1 MAFMKIAPSPGL
13 FTDGTRYS
21 AEGTWYDSDKV
32 RFRKGFA
39 EKIGGWTK
47 YVSSRYLGVSRK
59 LHDWATDDG
68 NNYIVVGTNLKLYV
82 NLGDNYYDITPLR
95 VFDNTTA
102 LLLGANPIA
111 AVNNTSVITITCPE
125 AHGAVAGDYVTIAS
139 AAETASIDAG
149 KINTEHRIVALG
161 DPNNANPDTKF
172 RVVCSEQAGSTA
184 SGGGSSVT
192 ASFQINTGLNTYVEG
207 SGWGADSW
215 GSGTWGSSANL
226 GQAKQLRLWSLV
238 NFGDDMISNARQGNI
253 FYWDESA
260 GTGVVA
266 KPLSD
271 LTRKASSLGAN
282 PITTTSGENYIEV
295 YDPGHGSGVNDL
307 VTLAGAAT
315 TNNLHADRL
324 NVTMKITAA
333 SSSGWTATLP
343 SSGDADDSSAG
354 GGSSVTATYRAGVYY
369 TPVAATQVMISDVGR
384 HVIAFGCNEIGAT
397 AINPL
402 MVRWSTSENA
412 TEWRPRSSNSAGFQE
427 LSSCSEIVGA
437 LTGRQEILIWT
448 DCGIISMR
456 YIGSRFYFSFTEVAK
471 GMSMISRNA
480 AVNSG
485 GKIYFMDRNGFYT
498 YTGTAQKLACPIS
511 GTVFDD
517 IDLDQ
522 LHKVVGGSNP
532 DFSEVTWF
540 YPSKSGN
547 GENDKY
553 VTHNYEENI
562 WYSGTLVRGAWSH
575 AGTKNYPLASSIRE
589 RTLSADPITT
599 NTDATSNVS
608 INSEAH
614 GLLAGDEVIFEG
626 TTTVGSLSTVVLN
639 NQHTVVSVTDADNY
653 VITIADT
660 ATATTGGGSS
670 VKEIPANLLYNH
682 ENGHDD
688 DGSAMTAYIE
698 TGDVDLGEGDQ
709 FWSVDRIIPDLQFR
723 DAGSDDAVTI
733 SLNGH
738 NFPGEAQFSPAPAS
752 VSIKPSTN
760 QAFVRARARQL
771 SMKVQ
776 STGLGYGWRLGYV
789 RLDGR
794 TDGRR

>member
-1 MAFMKIAPSPGL
+1 
-13 FTDGTRYS
+13 
-21 AEGTWYDSDKV
+21 
-32 RFRKGFA
+32 
-39 EKIGGWTK
+39 
-47 YVSSRYLGVSRK
+47 
-59 LHDWATDDG
+59 
-68 NNYIVVGTNLKLYV
+68 
-82 NLGDNYYDITPLR
+82 
-95 VFDNTTA
+95 
-102 LLLGANPIA
+102 
-111 AVNNTSVITITCPE
+111 
-125 AHGAVAGDYVTIAS
+125 
-139 AAETASIDAG
+139 
-149 KINTEHRIVALG
+149 
-161 DPNNANPDTKF
+161 
-172 RVVCSEQAGSTA
+172 
-184 SGGGSSVT
+184 
-192 ASFQINTGLNTYVEG
+192 
-207 SGWGADSW
+207 
-215 GSGTWGSSANL
+215 
-226 GQAKQLRLWSLV
+226 
-238 NFGDDMISNARQGNI
+238 
-253 FYWDESA
+253 
-260 GTGVVA
+260 
-266 KPLSD
+266 
-271 LTRKASSLGAN
+271 
-282 PITTTSGENYIEV
+282 
-295 YDPGHGSGVNDL
+295 
-307 VTLAGAAT
+307 
-315 TNNLHADRL
+315 
-324 NVTMKITAA
+324 
-333 SSSGWTATLP
+333 
-343 SSGDADDSSAG
+343 
-354 GGSSVTATYRAGVYY
+354 
-369 TPVAATQVMISDVGR
+369 
-384 HVIAFGCNEIGAT
+384 
-397 AINPL
+397 
-402 MVRWSTSENA
+402 
-412 TEWRPRSSNSAGFQE
+412 
-427 LSSCSEIVGA
+427 
-437 LTGRQEILIWT
+437 
-448 DCGIISMR
+448 
-456 YIGSRFYFSFTEVAK
+456 
-471 GMSMISRNA
+471 
-480 AVNSG
+480 
-485 GKIYFMDRNGFYT
+485 MDRNGFYT

-553 VTHNYEENI
+553 VTHNYEENV

-599 NTDATSNVS
+599 NTSSTSNVS

-626 TTTVGSLSTVVLN
+626 VTTVGGLSTVVLN

-660 ATATTGGGSS
+660 ATAATGGGSS
-670 VKEIPANLLYNH
+670 IKEIPANLLYNH

-738 NFPGEAQFSPAPAS
+738 NFPGEAQSSVAS
-752 VSIKPSTN
+752 ADIKSNTN